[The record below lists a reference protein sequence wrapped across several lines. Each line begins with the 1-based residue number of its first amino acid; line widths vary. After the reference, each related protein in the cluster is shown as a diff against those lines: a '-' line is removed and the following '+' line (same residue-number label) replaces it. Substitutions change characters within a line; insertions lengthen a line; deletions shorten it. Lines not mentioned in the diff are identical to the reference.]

1 ETAKAAVTTLRGAL
15 RSQAAPCDDLRVF
28 LTFNSSHAFR
38 FFSTQAGRLCVF
50 IRTAD
55 RQLIEI
61 SPLLTVPPT
70 YQEFAKL
77 MTNLL
82 YARRL
87 KAVEKN
93 VTLAQIVKNEHANFL
108 PPNSVKVALTV
119 SGRSVAL
126 SEFVQ
131 RFKETDT
138 PVVFVVGAVAHS
150 DPSEV
155 ASKAKPSGKLL
166 VPRLENASS
175 LLTLAFHPVLSRCCG
190 CSSLSPVALS
200 SSLLLAV
207 MFHLEQAS
215 SGGFALSL
223 SASVPLWATQLAS
236 LTECSR
242 PHANV

>member
-1 ETAKAAVTTLRGAL
+1 MDAEGRGYMRPVEAIASTRERRLTGQRVIVVLEGASLELAQGKDRSLQLLNSLEHKQLLRK
-15 RSQAAPCDDLRVF
+15 CDRQGDEVRPDIAHHCLLSLQESPLNR
-28 LTFNSSHAFR
+28 
-38 FFSTQAGRLCVF
+38 AGRLCVF

-126 SEFVQ
+126 SDFVQ

-150 DPSEV
+150 DPTGECDYVDDKISIAGV
-155 ASKAKPSGKLL
+155 G
-166 VPRLENASS
+166 
-175 LLTLAFHPVLSRCCG
+175 LTAAVC
-190 CSSLSPVALS
+190 CSSICAEFEALWDI
-200 SSLLLAV
+200 
-207 MFHLEQAS
+207 F
-215 SGGFALSL
+215 
-223 SASVPLWATQLAS
+223 
-236 LTECSR
+236 
-242 PHANV
+242 